1 MGFMGFM
8 GFGWLW
14 HGNSLMISVGLDR
27 DLQVG
32 KLAWAQ
38 VGPGGSQGETR
49 WDLIYPYIS
58 LFYPSISFLL
68 ISSYIFLIHLN
79 SSLMLTNIVYRYMMM
94 YVQAG

>member
-49 WDLIYPYIS
+49 WDLIYPYLS
-58 LFYPSISFLL
+58 FYILPSYL
-68 ISSYIFLIHLN
+68 ILYILDSSQFFINFWLILY
-79 SSLMLTNIVYRYMMM
+79 NIVYRYMMM